1 MKQNGIYDMLGQL
14 QASPNVYFLSEG
26 MDFDSNQFNPQTK
39 TITWN
44 SRVGFYTDN
53 LYEMSPVE
61 VLNHE
66 IDHALEYDTNPIQ
79 QKTYGGI
86 KDPNYSNLEEK
97 RVITGSE
104 QETAQKLGK
113 LKPGEVTR
121 DNHGGSPYET
131 TSPISTEPKW
141 SCTPSKE

>member
-1 MKQNGIYDMLGQL
+1 MSGHI
-14 QASPNVYFLSEG
+14 
-26 MDFDSNQFNPQTK
+26 
-39 TITWN
+39 
-44 SRVGFYTDN
+44 
-53 LYEMSPVE
+53 EMSPVE

-66 IDHALEYDTNPIQ
+66 IDHALGYDTNPIQ
-79 QKTYGGI
+79 QKIDGNT
-86 KDPNYSNLEEK
+86 KDPNYSNMEEK

-121 DNHGGSPYET
+121 NNHEGSLYET